1 MLFLF
6 SDLKYCFGHKCYDT
20 GFILKSQEKYENYVH
35 ITKNVIN
42 WITANYYTFLH
53 YGQIYEMDVEKIP
66 KSLHNIQKAV

>member
-1 MLFLF
+1 M
-6 SDLKYCFGHKCYDT
+6 
-20 GFILKSQEKYENYVH
+20 KSQEKYENYVH